1 MKYLIL
7 LLMCAGI
14 AQAQPKPEIF
24 TLSGPATFL
33 MWNTQSAQT
42 KNAKWTL
49 DEKTSTLRWMG
60 KPIVGSGHEGTIQFL
75 SGAVTISS
83 VGLPVQGEVVMNMN
97 TIKATDLKEE
107 SSAQDLENHL
117 KDDDFFSVTKYP
129 HASLSILKVTPEA
142 LGGTE
147 KKARITAQL
156 TIKGIS
162 NRVVF
167 LATLSNDKDGIR
179 IRADL
184 TIDRTKWGI
193 NYQSKSIFLNMKDN
207 IISDDVQISV
217 DLNFVG
223 C

>member
-97 TIKATDLKEE
+97 TINIKINYYFSVLGVKVLTRLPLMNIFNEFKCTENSTLFHS
-107 SSAQDLENHL
+107 SSASDS
-117 KDDDFFSVTKYP
+117 D
-129 HASLSILKVTPEA
+129 
-142 LGGTE
+142 
-147 KKARITAQL
+147 TAVNL
-156 TIKGIS
+156 
-162 NRVVF
+162 
-167 LATLSNDKDGIR
+167 
-179 IRADL
+179 
-184 TIDRTKWGI
+184 
-193 NYQSKSIFLNMKDN
+193 
-207 IISDDVQISV
+207 
-217 DLNFVG
+217 
-223 C
+223 